1 MLPPDVGHHAGHVQ
15 WRPVGAAA
23 VHPAYRLAAGRAR
36 LDLSHAAP
44 AAGTTLAS
52 RVEVGTGGLT
62 VVVPKDTLVRVRL
75 RAGVGAL
82 LLPGD
87 RNKDVNVSPGAHR
100 TAVLDLADTSAN
112 TSASDSASGA
122 TSPAHSHGTITLD
135 LRVGLGQIR
144 VVR

>member
-1 MLPPDVGHHAGHVQ
+1 
-15 WRPVGAAA
+15 
-23 VHPAYRLAAGRAR
+23 
-36 LDLSHAAP
+36 
-44 AAGTTLAS
+44 
-52 RVEVGTGGLT
+52 
-62 VVVPKDTLVRVRL
+62 VPKDTLVRVRL